1 MLRYTDYTL
10 WIAVAISIIL
20 GALLIFSSTAS
31 MQERM
36 GMDPSLFLKRHLFA
50 LIIAFAGLL
59 IAMYVDYKHLKGIA
73 IVLYSLTLIILALTL
88 FLGIKGGGAQR
99 WLTLGP
105 LSLQP
110 SELTKLTI
118 IISLAAYLDKNR
130 DKLFDLIHLL
140 PTFVLVG
147 IPFTLIFRQP
157 DLGTSLVLIGI
168 SFGMLAFSGA
178 KPILLLFL
186 FSPILSIFFHS
197 NIFFFIFYL
206 VVIGIAM
213 HVFKFKIFDS
223 IAILSANIGIG
234 YLGPYLWG
242 MLKEYQKL
250 RILTFLNPALD
261 PRGAGYHTLQAKIA
275 VGSGGFFGKGL
286 FHGTQTQLQFIP
298 KQYTD
303 FIFSVVG
310 EEMGFLGGTLILAI
324 FLIIIWRSVRI
335 AMNAR
340 NPFGSLLAGGIAA
353 MFTFHLVVN
362 VGMTLGLLPVVGIP
376 FPFLSFGGTS
386 LFINLMAIGI
396 LQSISMRR
404 QKLLF

>member
-1 MLRYTDYTL
+1 MLRHTDYTL
-10 WIAVAISIIL
+10 WIAVAISLIL
-20 GALLIFSSTAS
+20 GAVLIFSSTAS

-36 GMDPSLFLKRHLFA
+36 GMDPFLFLKRHLFA
-50 LIIAFAGLL
+50 LTIAFAGLL
-59 IAMYVDYKHLKGIA
+59 IAMYADYKHLKGIA
-73 IVLYSLTLIILALTL
+73 IILYSFTLVILAITL

-105 LSLQP
+105 ISLQP
-110 SELTKLTI
+110 SELAKLTI

-130 DKLFDLIHLL
+130 DKLFDLIHLF
-140 PTFVLVG
+140 PTFILAG
-147 IPFTLIFRQP
+147 IPFFLIFRQP

-186 FSPILSIFFHS
+186 FSPILSIFFHL
-197 NIFFFIFYL
+197 NILFFISYL

-213 HVFKFKIFDS
+213 HIFKFKIFDS
-223 IAILSANIGIG
+223 IAILSANVGIG
-234 YLGPYLWG
+234 YIVPYLWG

-275 VGSGGFFGKGL
+275 VGSGGFWGKGL

-310 EEMGFLGGTLILAI
+310 EEMGFLGGILVLVL
-324 FLIIIWRSVRI
+324 FMVIIWRSVRI
-335 AMNAR
+335 AMDAR

-376 FPFLSFGGTS
+376 LPFLSFGGTS